1 MKLKKFSEPAIVM
14 SITLA
19 LLLLLTSPLWI
30 GWMME
35 HEYSKTRSAVA
46 AVDLQCTEGA
56 VEKREVWS
64 KLGIAVFCEKDGA
77 KHGVW
82 QAWDGGYM
90 HVAGQYVA
98 GEKDGIWK
106 YFNAHG
112 EQWGVRTYALGKETS
127 RLINLLAADS
137 MLLRKDEGKLY
148 LIQGTRPYRSYPVRL
163 GAGHRDTG
171 VDGIPEGTYLL
182 DAKTE
187 DTEGRKSMRAIY
199 SETPGQTT
207 DTRAAAGSK
216 MHFVIEAHRN
226 RMGWA
231 WQIPGLW
238 GGTKNSIAV
247 VHSDMDEI
255 WELAERGIQIEVRL

>member
-46 AVDLQCTEGA
+46 AVDLQCADGS

-64 KLGIAVFCEKDGA
+64 KLGIAVFCEKDGV
-77 KHGVW
+77 KQGKW

-90 HVAGQYVA
+90 HIEGQYVD
-98 GEKDGIWK
+98 GDKDGTWK

-112 EQWGVRTYALGKETS
+112 EQWGVRTYALGKEVS
-127 RLINLLAADS
+127 GLINLLAADS
-137 MLLRKDEGKLY
+137 MLLRKDEGRLY
-148 LIQGTRPYRSYPVRL
+148 LIQGTQPYRSYPVRL
-163 GAGHRDTG
+163 GANHQDSG
-171 VDGIPEGTYLL
+171 VDGIREGTYLL

-187 DTEGRKSMRAIY
+187 DGKGRKSMRAIH
-199 SETPGQTT
+199 SGTPDQVSGSK
-207 DTRAAAGSK
+207 AAAGSR
-216 MHFVIEAHRN
+216 MHFVIEAYSN

-231 WQIPGLW
+231 WQIAGLW
-238 GGTKNSIAV
+238 GGTKSSIAV
-247 VHSDMDEI
+247 AHSDMDEL
-255 WELAERGIQIEVRL
+255 WELAESGIQIEVRL